1 MRFPTRRVVVL
12 AVVLAVAALVMPP
25 ATERH
30 SDTSLVKVQTARAVD
45 HPRSGSRAPAPTR
58 SSSSG

>member
-12 AVVLAVAALVMPP
+12 AVVLAIAGLVMPP

-30 SDTSLVKVQTARAVD
+30 TDASLV
-45 HPRSGSRAPAPTR
+45 
-58 SSSSG
+58 